1 MVFSP
6 VSEMG
11 FKGRKM
17 IRGLMRISTGMRA
30 LSQSLILTEAN
41 RTSSE
46 SFLPEFETA
55 FMAKA
60 VAVLRLDLADS
71 DSYQILFKPP
81 LACNENGVSEQK

>member
-17 IRGLMRISTGMRA
+17 IRGLMRIATAIRE

-41 RTSSE
+41 RTSRE
-46 SFLPEFETA
+46 SSLLVFRIA
-55 FMAKA
+55 FIAKA
-60 VAVLRLDLADS
+60 VAVLRLALADS
-71 DSYQILFKPP
+71 DSYQMLFSPP
-81 LACNENGVSEQK
+81 LACKEKATSEQK